1 MEDICLN
8 QKPLKDV
15 TKQKTKKRD
24 EKKKAKLI
32 CCGNSTPGMDRKLL
46 SFFYINLTWPFSAE
60 IISDGI
66 KAQP

>member
-32 CCGNSTPGMDRKLL
+32 CCGNSTPGMDGKLL
-46 SFFYINLTWPFSAE
+46 SFLYKSDLT
-60 IISDGI
+60 DLRRDN
-66 KAQP
+66 

>member
-15 TKQKTKKRD
+15 TKQQKKRD

-32 CCGNSTPGMDRKLL
+32 CCGNSTPGMDE
-46 SFFYINLTWPFSAE
+46 LTVFRR
-60 IISDGI
+60 DN
-66 KAQP
+66 

>member
-1 MEDICLN
+1 MEYICLN

-32 CCGNSTPGMDRKLL
+32 CCGNSTPSMDGKLL
-46 SFFYINLTWPFSAE
+46 SLLYKSDLTVFRR
-60 IISDGI
+60 DN
-66 KAQP
+66 